1 MQSDVAPPG
10 PFKILLVDDDPATRI
25 LVTRILR
32 QPDYVFT
39 EADHAIQAL
48 DLLEKSS
55 FDLIITDLRMP
66 DLDGIA
72 FAVRARARWPH
83 IPIVLMSGYFSE
95 TAWKLDSE
103 VFGGFIRKP
112 IDRAMLIRI
121 IQPLLVKSTA
131 KSHEPINSIPKPQ

>member
-1 MQSDVAPPG
+1 MQSDVAIPG

-32 QPDYVFT
+32 QPDYAFT

-55 FDLIITDLRMP
+55 FDLVITDLRMP

-72 FAVRARARWPH
+72 FAVRARARWRQ
-83 IPIVLMSGYFSE
+83 IPIVLMSGFFSE
-95 TAWKLDSE
+95 SVWKFVSHVYLYIFHMSVARD
-103 VFGGFIRKP
+103 V
-112 IDRAMLIRI
+112 LIR
-121 IQPLLVKSTA
+121 
-131 KSHEPINSIPKPQ
+131 

>member
-1 MQSDVAPPG
+1 MQSDVAIPG

-32 QPDYVFT
+32 QPDYAFT

-83 IPIVLMSGYFSE
+83 IPIVLMSGYFPRQ
-95 TAWKLDSE
+95 L
-103 VFGGFIRKP
+103 GN
-112 IDRAMLIRI
+112 L
-121 IQPLLVKSTA
+121 
-131 KSHEPINSIPKPQ
+131 IPKYSGDLFESQSIVQC